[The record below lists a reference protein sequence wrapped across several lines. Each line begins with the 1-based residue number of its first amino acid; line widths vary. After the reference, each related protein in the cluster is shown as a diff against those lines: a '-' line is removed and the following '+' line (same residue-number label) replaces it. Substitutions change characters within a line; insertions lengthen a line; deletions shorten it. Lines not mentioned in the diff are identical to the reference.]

1 MRCTPIGD
9 LKPRGIDE
17 GPQSGDKVCLEK
29 KVHVHGHTNIL
40 KAHWN
45 ISKPDSL
52 CVQAWNSF
60 L

>member
-29 KVHVHGHTNIL
+29 KGHDQYMDT
-40 KAHWN
+40 
-45 ISKPDSL
+45 PTY
-52 CVQAWNSF
+52 
-60 L
+60 